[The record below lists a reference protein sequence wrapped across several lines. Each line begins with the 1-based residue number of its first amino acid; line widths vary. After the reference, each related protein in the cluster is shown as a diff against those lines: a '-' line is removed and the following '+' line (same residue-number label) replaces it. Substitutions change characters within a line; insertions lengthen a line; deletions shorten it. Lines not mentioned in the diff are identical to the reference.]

1 MKLSQGYIQVYT
13 GNGKGK
19 TTAAIGQ
26 AIRALGAGLRVC
38 MIQFM
43 KDFHYSELN
52 ILENLS
58 DQLTLYRFGDDRFV
72 FKKEKPSA
80 ALRSEMQKGLQQA
93 RDIIRSGAYDL
104 IILDEV
110 CVSIYFHLLEENAVL
125 ELLNDKPAQV
135 ELILTGR
142 YCPPSILE
150 RADLITT
157 MQEERHYYQKGVLAR
172 KGIES

>member
-43 KDFHYSELN
+43 KDYHYSELN
-52 ILENLS
+52 ILEKLS
-58 DQLTLYRFGDDRFV
+58 DQFSLYRYGNDRFV
-72 FKKEKPSA
+72 FKKEKPTA
-80 ALRSEMQKGLQQA
+80 ALLSEMQKGVQHA
-93 RDIIRSGAYDL
+93 HKIIQSGVYDVV
-104 IILDEV
+104 ILDEI
-110 CVSIYFHLLEENAVL
+110 CVSVYFQLIEENAVI
-125 ELLNDKPAQV
+125 ELLKSKPGPV

-142 YCPPSILE
+142 YCSPSVLE

-157 MQEERHYYQKGVLAR
+157 MNEDRHYYQKGVLAR